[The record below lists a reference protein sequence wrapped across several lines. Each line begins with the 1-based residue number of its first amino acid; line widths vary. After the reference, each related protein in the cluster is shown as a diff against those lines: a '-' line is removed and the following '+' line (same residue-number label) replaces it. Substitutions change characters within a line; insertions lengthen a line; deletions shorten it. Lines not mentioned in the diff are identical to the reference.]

1 MSKTYRNPITM
12 TRRADRASRAR
23 RLDYTAMLAS
33 REARAQVQ
41 S

>member
-23 RLDYTAMLAS
+23 RLDYTAKLAS
-33 REARAQVQ
+33 REARTKGQA
-41 S
+41 

>member
-12 TRRADRASRAR
+12 TRKADRASRAR
-23 RLDYTAMLAS
+23 RLSYTARLAS